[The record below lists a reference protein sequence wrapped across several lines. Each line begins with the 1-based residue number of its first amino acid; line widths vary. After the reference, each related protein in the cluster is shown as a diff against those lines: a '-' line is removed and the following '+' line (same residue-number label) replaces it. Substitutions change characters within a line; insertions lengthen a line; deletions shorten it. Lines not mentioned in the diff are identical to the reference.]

1 MRQAPTLQGTS
12 PSDHQDAQ
20 QICTDRCSLIL
31 RFVQVAYLILYD
43 THFDNKVVMKQ
54 ALYIYDNFVVPLVY
68 FSQLFL

>member
-12 PSDHQDAQ
+12 ASDHQDAQ
-20 QICTDRCSLIL
+20 KICTDRCSLIL
-31 RFVQVAYLILYD
+31 RFVQVTYLILYD